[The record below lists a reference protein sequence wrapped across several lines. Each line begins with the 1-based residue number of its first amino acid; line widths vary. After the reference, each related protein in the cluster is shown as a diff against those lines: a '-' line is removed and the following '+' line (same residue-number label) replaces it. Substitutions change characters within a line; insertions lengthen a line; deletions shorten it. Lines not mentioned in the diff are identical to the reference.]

1 MKKITRRLICLTLVV
16 LLVVACAITAMASS
30 GRGTVISNG
39 TKFPYTWS
47 VYCTYSYGT
56 ASISTTDSPA
66 TVSVQAQNHL
76 YNALNKAYGD
86 GYVTYAT
93 GYGTATAKPGKIFSI
108 NGVLVSECS
117 VVKTTGTFY
126 VAGQYV
132 AQAVD
137 TAQ

>member
-1 MKKITRRLICLTLVV
+1 MTLVV

-137 TAQ
+137 TVQ

>member
-66 TVSVQAQNHL
+66 TVAVQAWNYL
-76 YNALNKAYGD
+76 YNDLNKAYGNGD
-86 GYVTYAT
+86 KADAT
-93 GYGTATAKPGKIFSI
+93 GYGTASVTPGKIFSI
-108 NGVLVSECS
+108 NGVLVSGCT
-117 VVKTTGTFY
+117 VVKTTGIFY
-126 VAGQYV
+126 VAGEYV

-137 TAQ
+137 SVH